1 MSTPM
6 YINPELATQ
15 VLDLLEDV
23 VKASDTPMEI
33 HFEELT
39 AEPGPLPRL
48 MLSTRNSSTNVSTGY
63 ISGESACPFPCLL
76 TLRIAAVDEQ
86 DRLDA
91 DKYLRDITGKF
102 LSRATVLKSFVA
114 YRKPTASIPY
124 CLGRTSAFEDWQV
137 TFDLNYIQKPE

>member
-1 MSTPM
+1 MN
-6 YINPELATQ
+6 YVNPELAKQ
-15 VLDLLEDV
+15 ILDLFEEV
-23 VKASDTPMEI
+23 IKANGEQIEI

-48 MLSTRNSSTNVSTGY
+48 MLSTRNSSTDSSTGY
-63 ISGESACPFPCLL
+63 ISGEYACPFPCLL
-76 TLRIAAVDEQ
+76 TLRIAAEDEQ

-91 DKYLRDITGKF
+91 DKYLRSLTSAF
-102 LSRATVLKSFVA
+102 LPKATILPDFVA